1 MPNPHEDTGII
12 LTQLNRMTCEKRI
25 HLEVHDDLSVTVRI
39 SIYSL
44 VQLSL
49 WEVNNKEALYYFAS
63 FFKSLQALSV
73 DFKVRVKTDIDV
85 TSVESIQSVLK
96 AIDEL
101 EVCSGTEIESDR

>member
-1 MPNPHEDTGII
+1 M
-12 LTQLNRMTCEKRI
+12 
-25 HLEVHDDLSVTVRI
+25 
-39 SIYSL
+39 
-44 VQLSL
+44 
-49 WEVNNKEALYYFAS
+49 
-63 FFKSLQALSV
+63 